1 MERTTNPVTV
11 RIEWCRRQVAQART
25 EPEMDGWQ
33 AEENGLR
40 DAVMN
45 RDRTDDYRLCP
56 PGILER
62 YVLGFQDGT
71 VLLRAARIERMIH
84 AVRVPDP
91 APRMGW
97 DSLRGDER

>member
-1 MERTTNPVTV
+1 MDRTTNPVNV
-11 RIEWCRRQVAQART
+11 RIEWCRRQVAQACT
-25 EPEMDGWQ
+25 EPEVDGWR

-56 PGILER
+56 PGILAR

-71 VLLRAARIERMIH
+71 VLLRATRIERMIH
-84 AVRVPDP
+84 ATRVPDP
-91 APRMGW
+91 ASRMGW
-97 DSLRGDER
+97 DSQRGDER